1 MSDGTLLFSVL
12 IRSPTLLVVA
22 LVAHADDDL
31 GNQLGRQMHL
41 SGPVCPICC
50 CFFLA
55 YHFFCSLLSSVF
67 FRTNCT
73 SSSHTKFSGNSFLA
87 NHLIGA

>member
-50 CFFLA
+50 CFFFGLPLLL
-55 YHFFCSLLSSVF
+55 FFTFLSF
-67 FRTNCT
+67 F
-73 SSSHTKFSGNSFLA
+73 
-87 NHLIGA
+87 

>member
-31 GNQLGRQMHL
+31 KQRFK
-41 SGPVCPICC
+41 IC
-50 CFFLA
+50 FHHYIKPMMRLFQ
-55 YHFFCSLLSSVF
+55 
-67 FRTNCT
+67 
-73 SSSHTKFSGNSFLA
+73 
-87 NHLIGA
+87 